1 LYKTKEEKMNQTNVK
16 SYQPELLAAIKNSIG
31 DARQVV
37 TELAQVFAEKIQPL
51 RLEESEAV
59 FNDLTQNIYDLQGL
73 MEFISEL
80 KDGMHYFEEF
90 GLPSDPITSNDQGL
104 NLFREML
111 QSMESKDWIM
121 LADLIEYEL
130 SPLLIHEEEWLGKLD
145 EKLEDYE
152 S

>member
-1 LYKTKEEKMNQTNVK
+1 MNQTKVEPDR
-16 SYQPELLAAIKNSIG
+16 PELFAAIKNSIG

-37 TELAQVFAEKIQPL
+37 QELADVFTERIQPL

-73 MEFISEL
+73 MEFLKEL
-80 KDGMHYFEEF
+80 KEGMDFYEGFS
-90 GLPSDPITSNDQGL
+90 LPTDPISSNNNGL
-104 NLFREML
+104 NLFKEML
-111 QSMESKDWIM
+111 ASMESRDWVM

-130 SPLLIHEEEWLGKLD
+130 SPMLMNQSEWLGKLD
-145 EKLEDYE
+145 EKLENYE

>member
-1 LYKTKEEKMNQTNVK
+1 MNQMKVK
-16 SYQPELLAAIKNSIG
+16 SEQPELLVAIKNSIG

-37 TELAQVFAEKIQPL
+37 KELSEVFSERIQPL

-59 FNDLTQNIYDLQGL
+59 FNDLTQNICDLQGL
-73 MEFISEL
+73 MEFLSEL
-80 KDGMHYFEEF
+80 KEGMHYFEEF
-90 GLPSDPITSNDQGL
+90 GLQSDPISSNGQGL

-130 SPLLIHEEEWLGKLD
+130 SPLLMHEEEWLGKLE